1 VTRRGLAALAFAA
14 LAGSVLAWP
23 DVAFE
28 AFCGFAVSDGG
39 NYRNHQLAQPWDP
52 ESPNNPRVDPDIPSD
67 DPCDPLGKGPVAGSA
82 MEAALAWLGGKGF
95 VDPTARLGPVLNL
108 PWANVGRT
116 DKPFVRFYLNT
127 LQYRPRRGRPAPPTM
142 AAGRVVGACWRDIYS
157 TIWLN
162 PDYFYLG
169 DWVVQYVGAH
179 ELAHVLQDAQPYR
192 EGANVGG
199 VIACQDTPGWLG
211 EGTADALAGAFV
223 RSQPWFANQRP
234 DALGQ
239 VSVHRNLLGLRSYRI
254 SLLDDSHELTAVGAE
269 GFARYLTGYR
279 RKAIQYGASSFWR
292 FLVERYADKDYGLL
306 ASVMRTK
313 PASVE
318 SPDWL
323 AWLDAGFGPK
333 GTWGIPH
340 DLPIAFTSFLGS
352 YADWGTSRWPHV
364 GDATWRALAFEGC
377 HRVTL
382 SPSAP
387 SVTLSVKLEPY
398 SGQCVEVT
406 VDDVPADQRAWY
418 ALRARDDV
426 GVTPAA
432 GIRLPGDDL
441 HVATVHWD
449 GDLVDANVPT
459 SCLAEEFGTE
469 AVVPA
474 CVLQRDGAEN
484 GSTLAYSLLTPERN
498 GGSWTDVL
506 VLVRAPE
513 SPTDAEYGRL
523 PEQDYRVTFSL
534 ETAVAAVDGGT
545 LGSVYGSGNDRP
557 PGLRQMPV
565 LAGEG
570 VPGLDE
576 LDVSKLMFFQQAP
589 GGLAAEFATPNAAG
603 LHRVWLLESDDI
615 DADDVG
621 FLFTFTPEGAP
632 IPYGATGAF
641 TDWTLRGV
649 DGRRLG
655 TLGATLGGERGRAVV
670 TVLAW
675 TEDHLR
681 VQARG
686 DWCYAD
692 EGDRDGKCAV
702 TRSLDAD
709 LWLAFGDA
717 YDGGNPY
724 FAVDTPMQAIYRDTF
739 ARAVWG
745 DFDFDD
751 FDFDFDDLDFD
762 FDDTGGPT
770 DGAGPTGGPGG
781 SGGGGVGGAPDFL
794 CACTCDVLAE
804 IDRLSESIDASAP
817 GAIRLVMS
825 LGTCAIRCGDEFALC
840 ED

>member
-1 VTRRGLAALAFAA
+1 MTWRRWLAVAIFVI
-14 LAGSVLAWP
+14 AGGVHAWP
-23 DVAFE
+23 DYAFE
-28 AFCGFAVSDGG
+28 AFCGFPQSDGG
-39 NYRNHQLAQPWDP
+39 RFRNHQNALPWDP
-52 ESPNNPRVDPDIPSD
+52 DSSSRPRADPDHRSD
-67 DPCDPLGKGPVAGSA
+67 DPCDPLDKGPVAGAS
-82 MEAALAWLGGKGF
+82 MEASLAWLAGKGF
-95 VDPTARLGPVLNL
+95 VDPTVRLGPVLNL
-108 PWANVGRT
+108 PWANVIRT
-116 DKPFVRFYLNT
+116 DKPVVRFYLNT
-127 LQYRPRRGRPAPPTM
+127 LPYRPMLGRDTPPALE
-142 AAGRVVGACWRDIYS
+142 AGQVVGACWREIFS

-162 PDYFYLG
+162 PDYFDLG

-179 ELAHVLQDAQPYR
+179 ELVHVLQQAQPVYQ
-192 EGANVGG
+192 G
-199 VIACQDTPGWLG
+199 VNECQDAPRWLT

-223 RSQPWFANQRP
+223 RSQPWFSNQRP
-234 DALGQ
+234 APFGQ
-239 VSVHRNLLGLRSYRI
+239 VSLHRNLLGLRSYRV
-254 SLLDDSHELTAVGAE
+254 SLLEDREFATVGPE
-269 GFARYLTGYR
+269 GFARYITRYR
-279 RKAIQYGASSFWR
+279 HRNLPYGASSFWR
-292 FLVERYADKDYGLL
+292 FLVERYGKKDYGLL
-306 ASVMRTK
+306 AKVMRTG
-313 PASVE
+313 PASVA

-323 AWLDAGFGPK
+323 RWLDAGFGPE
-333 GTWGIPH
+333 GAWGIPH

-364 GDATWRALAFEGC
+364 GDATWRAFAFEGC

-382 SPSAP
+382 SPAVP
-387 SVTLSVKLEPY
+387 SMALSVALEPY

-406 VDDVPADQRAWY
+406 VDGLPTDQRAWY

-432 GIRLPGDDL
+432 GLRLPGDDL
-441 HVATVHWD
+441 HVAKVSW
-449 GDLVDANVPT
+449 GGELVDANELT
-459 SCLAEEFGTE
+459 SCMAEEDATE
-469 AVVPA
+469 PIVPA
-474 CVLQRDGAEN
+474 CVVKRDAAAN
-484 GSTLAYSLLTPERN
+484 AYNLAYTLLTPERK
-498 GGSWTDVL
+498 GGTWTDVI
-506 VLVRAPE
+506 VLVRAPTD
-513 SPTDAEYGRL
+513 PTDAEYRDL
-523 PEQDYRVTFSL
+523 LDQEYRVTFSL
-534 ETAVAAVDGGT
+534 EASGASVDGGR

-603 LHRVWLLESDDI
+603 LNRVWLLESDDI

-641 TDWTLRGV
+641 TDWTLGGV
-649 DGRRLG
+649 DGRRFG
-655 TLGATLGGERGRAVV
+655 TLGAMLGGERGHAVI

-675 TEDHLR
+675 TEDQLR

-692 EGDRDGKCAV
+692 ELDRDGKCAV

-717 YDGGNPY
+717 YDGANPY

-739 ARAVWG
+739 GRAVWG

-751 FDFDFDDLDFD
+751 FDLDFDDFDFD
-762 FDDTGGPT
+762 FDDADAPT
-770 DGAGPTGGPGG
+770 DGPGATGG
-781 SGGGGVGGAPDFL
+781 SGGSRGVRVGDTPAFE
-794 CACTCDVLAE
+794 CACTCDMLAE
-804 IDRLSESIDASAP
+804 IDRLSESLDTSAP
-817 GAIRLVMS
+817 GAMELVMS
-825 LGTCAIRCGDEFALC
+825 IGTCAIRCGDEFALC